1 MTFGDNHRRHLLATL
16 RHVDEILGDAC
27 ARLSAGASE
36 QLFPVYVADAAPT
49 QCRTAEDYLARFR
62 DIARRFLDAQAIRDE
77 KPRIGALWALR
88 TAINFAQTG
97 LDEITPDRLAGY
109 GPVSPDDGADV
120 ERLIAELQ
128 AILAQL
134 DDYLARGLGGDI
146 AARLAR
152 LDETR
157 DEVALLREIERV
169 VAAHGLVEF
178 RTTLGWLVE
187 RLEHDWLEVAFIGRV
202 SSGKSSLLNALLGHP
217 VLPVGVTPVTAVPT
231 RIVPGAPAITVSF
244 ATGNPL
250 RAGLERLAEFAS
262 EEGNPGNA
270 SHVTDILVELSSPRL
285 ETGVCFVDTPGLGSL
300 AAAGAAQTLA
310 YLPRCDV
317 GVLLIDG
324 TGTLSAED
332 VAVARKL
339 LEAGADLVPA
349 LSKADL
355 LAPADRARLQAYA
368 GRELESALGTRV
380 EVSAVSAI
388 ADGGREAAAWFD
400 RCLAPR
406 LQRHRELRAL
416 SLRRKIGA
424 LREAVVVALR
434 RHTGSA
440 EAPATDTAAVADGLR
455 ALEQARQQVRDLA
468 AAWRSPGA
476 LAPALEDAAHALAEA
491 WTAGSGAAENV
502 GLALARH
509 ADAVGGRFEDILT
522 ATRKT
527 LEGAAPA
534 AFHPASFLPDPAGR
548 PLFDPAP
555 LVTHTSWTPGLLR
568 LPGKHGLHAEARR
581 RIEANLAA
589 PFADAF
595 SIHLDALKRWALA
608 ALARLEQGYGAM
620 SAAAATPHARPE
632 GASPRLGEDLARLEG
647 WNAEKD
653 VSC

>member
-1 MTFGDNHRRHLLATL
+1 MTFSDNHKRHLLATL

-27 ARLSAGASE
+27 ARLPAGASG
-36 QLFPVYVADAAPT
+36 QLFPTYVADAAPT

-62 DIARRFLDAQAIRDE
+62 DVACRFLDTQTIRDE

-231 RIVPGAPAITVSF
+231 RIVPGEPAITVSF

-250 RAGLERLAEFAS
+250 GAGLERLAEFAS

-270 SHVTDILVELSSPRL
+270 RHVTDILVELASSRL
-285 ETGVCFVDTPGLGSL
+285 EAGVCFVDTPGLGSL

-324 TGTLSAED
+324 AGTLSAED

-349 LSKADL
+349 LGKADL
-355 LAPADRARLQAYA
+355 LALANRARLQAYA
-368 GRELESALGTRV
+368 GRELESALGFPI
-380 EVSAVSAI
+380 EVAAVSAI

-406 LQRHRELRAL
+406 LQRHRELRAF

-424 LREAVVVALR
+424 LREAVVAALR
-434 RHTGSA
+434 RHAGSA
-440 EAPATDTAAVADGLR
+440 EAPATAAAVADGLR
-455 ALEQARQQVRDLA
+455 ALERARQQVRDLA

-476 LAPALEDAAHALAEA
+476 LAPAFEDAAHALAEA
-491 WTAGSGAAENV
+491 WTAGSGTAENV

-509 ADAVGGRFEDILT
+509 AEAVGGRFEDILA
-522 ATRKT
+522 ATRST
-527 LEGAAPA
+527 LEDAAPA
-534 AFHPASFLPDPAGR
+534 AFRSAGFLPDPAGR

-555 LVTHTSWTPGLLR
+555 LVTHASWTPGLLR

-581 RIEANLAA
+581 RVEANLAA

-595 SIHLDALKRWALA
+595 SIHLDALKRWSLA

-620 SAAAATPHARPE
+620 SAAAATPAARPD
-632 GASPRLGEDLARLEG
+632 GTSAHLSEDLTRLEG
-647 WNAEKD
+647 WNAA
-653 VSC
+653 

>member
-27 ARLSAGASE
+27 ARLSAGASG

-49 QCRTAEDYLARFR
+49 QCRIAEDYLARFR
-62 DIARRFLDAQAIRDE
+62 DVARRFLDAQAIRDE

-202 SSGKSSLLNALLGHP
+202 SSGKSSLLNALLEHP

-270 SHVTDILVELSSPRL
+270 RHVTDILVELASPRL
-285 ETGVCFVDTPGLGSL
+285 EAGVCFVDTPGLGSL

-349 LSKADL
+349 LGKADL
-355 LAPADRARLQAYA
+355 LAPADRQRLQEYA
-368 GRELESALGTRV
+368 GRELETALGTRV

-388 ADGGREAAAWFD
+388 ADGGREATAWFD

-406 LQRHRELRAL
+406 LQRHRELRAV

-424 LREAVVVALR
+424 LREAVVAALR
-434 RHTGSA
+434 RHAGST

-468 AAWRSPGA
+468 AAWRNPGA

-491 WTAGSGAAENV
+491 WTAGSGTAEKV

-509 ADAVGGRFEDILT
+509 AEAVGGSFEDILA
-522 ATRKT
+522 ATRSS
-527 LEGAAPA
+527 LEDAAPT
-534 AFHPASFLPDPAGR
+534 AFHPAGFLPHAAGR
-548 PLFDPAP
+548 PLFDPAS
-555 LVTHTSWTPGLLR
+555 LVTHASWTPGLLR

-581 RIEANLAA
+581 RVEANLAA

-595 SIHLDALKRWALA
+595 SIHLDALKRWSLA

-620 SAAAATPHARPE
+620 SAAAVTPAARPD
-632 GASPRLGEDLARLEG
+632 GTSPRLSEDLARLEG
-647 WNAEKD
+647 WNAA
-653 VSC
+653 